1 MINGLAYGVLIMI
14 WSTTPLAIK
23 WSANDV
29 SFAGAIFWRILLS
42 AIIALVIVRAKGAT
56 IWGYHNG
63 VRFYLV
69 AAIGIAP
76 NFLLVYW
83 ASQWIPSGLISV
95 IFSTTPFVMGVLS
108 YTILGK
114 QVFTVQ
120 RVIALMIA
128 VCGLLVVFADQ
139 LLSVGVSGV
148 YGIMAMVLS
157 VFSFSVS
164 GTYLQKIE
172 SNIPVLQKTAGGL
185 CFSVPMLALV
195 WWMLDG
201 TIPWPI
207 SLQSGLSILY
217 LAIAGSLLGF
227 ALYYFLLH
235 RLSAYVVST
244 VGMISPV
251 FALLLGY
258 FLDDE
263 PLTSRILM
271 GTGLVLLGLTLYH
284 VRSAIFKNM
293 MLKSMMMKGKLATAL
308 TMCLSKK

>member
-1 MINGLAYGVLIMI
+1 VINGIAYGVLIVI

-23 WSANDV
+23 WSADEV

-42 AIIALVIVRAKGAT
+42 AIIALCIVRVKAET
-56 IWGYHNG
+56 IWGYRNG
-63 VRFYLV
+63 VRFYTV

-83 ASQWIPSGLISV
+83 ASQWITSGLISV

-120 RVIALMIA
+120 RVIALMVA
-128 VCGLLVVFADQ
+128 VCGLLVVFTDQ
-139 LLSVGVSGV
+139 LLLVGANGV

-172 SNIPVLQKTAGGL
+172 VSIPVLQKTTGGL
-185 CFSVPMLALV
+185 CFSVPMLALA
-195 WWMLDG
+195 WWALDG
-201 TIPWPI
+201 TLPWPI
-207 SLQSGLSILY
+207 SLQSGLSIMY

-227 ALYYFLLH
+227 ALYYFLLQ

-251 FALLLGY
+251 FALLLGH
-258 FLDDE
+258 FLDGE
-263 PLTSRILM
+263 PLTAHILI
-271 GTGLVLLGLTLYH
+271 GTGLVLFGLTLYH
-284 VRSAIFKNM
+284 VRSSA
-293 MLKSMMMKGKLATAL
+293 LKSAVLKSTTLVELKAWLLGR
-308 TMCLSKK
+308 

>member
-1 MINGLAYGVLIMI
+1 MNSLAYSVLVLI

-23 WSANDV
+23 WSADDV

-42 AIIALVIVRAKGAT
+42 AIIALCIVRVKGET
-56 IWGYHNG
+56 IWGYRNG
-63 VRFYLV
+63 VRFYTV

-83 ASQWIPSGLISV
+83 ASQWIASGLISV

-108 YTILGK
+108 YAILGK
-114 QVFTVQ
+114 QVFTTQ
-120 RVIALMIA
+120 RVIALMVAI
-128 VCGLLVVFADQ
+128 CGLLVVFADQ
-139 LLSVGVSGV
+139 LLLVGTNGA

-164 GTYLQKIE
+164 GTYLQKIKA
-172 SNIPVLQKTAGGL
+172 NIPVLQKTAGGL
-185 CFSVPMLALV
+185 CFSVPMLALA

-201 TIPWPI
+201 TLPWPV

-258 FLDDE
+258 FFDNE
-263 PLTSRILM
+263 PLTSRILI
-271 GTGLVLLGLTLYH
+271 GTGLVLFGLTLYH
-284 VRSAIFKNM
+284 VRSGALKRSV
-293 MLKSMMMKGKLATAL
+293 LKSAAL
-308 TMCLSKK
+308 KARLLGR